1 VSATAH
7 AAATPVQ
14 GGEAQR
20 LVRCAYR
27 IRDLFD
33 GSEMAV
39 AAWSRQLRADLPSD
53 RLIPPQFA
61 GATAGLLV
69 KALRD
74 AGVLGDDEG
83 IDAFR
88 LAGFQQVI
96 ALLPYFRE
104 EEASR
109 RPAPALKVVFTVPDG
124 VKLPDE
130 ATHLNR
136 LLSKRVFDAL
146 VSATTRT
153 LLASPYWSDLGAD
166 ELWAPLQHSVGSG
179 LPITLAGAKPDP
191 KRDDLEAM
199 LRLGARLKAKG
210 AAVHALQFVP
220 PKPTSIFHAKVVAG
234 AVGYLGSANLTSSGL
249 GLHVEAGLP
258 LDEPDVEQVW
268 WLLDVLVAAG
278 LLREIAV
285 TKVP

>member
-1 VSATAH
+1 MSAATA
-7 AAATPVQ
+7 ATMPPVQ

-53 RLIPPQFA
+53 RLIPAQFA

-69 KALRD
+69 KQLRD
-74 AGVLGDDEG
+74 AGVLVDDER

-109 RPAPALKVVFTVPDG
+109 RPAAAPKVVFTVPDG
-124 VKLPDE
+124 VALPDE
-130 ATHLNR
+130 ASHLNR
-136 LLSKRVFDAL
+136 SLSKRVFDAL
-146 VSATTRT
+146 VSASQRT
-153 LLASPYWSDLGAD
+153 LLASPYWSDAGAQ
-166 ELWAPLQHSVGSG
+166 ELWAPLQHSVGNG
-179 LPITLAGAKPDP
+179 VPVTLAGAKPDP
-191 KRDDLEAM
+191 DRDDLLAM
-199 LRLGARLKAKG
+199 LRLAAKLEAEGATVR
-210 AAVHALQFVP
+210 ALEFVAP
-220 PKPTSIFHAKVVAG
+220 RPRSIFHAKIVAG
-234 AVGYLGSANLTSSGL
+234 TVGYLGSANLTTSGL

-258 LDEPDVEQVW
+258 LDEPDVAQVW

-278 LLREIAV
+278 LLRV
-285 TKVP
+285 VDHDV

>member
-1 VSATAH
+1 VTASGH
-7 AAATPVQ
+7 AAIADALVQ

-53 RLIPPQFA
+53 RLIPAQFA

-74 AGVLGDDEG
+74 AGVLCDDEH

-88 LAGFQQVI
+88 LAGFQQVM

-109 RPAPALKVVFTVPDG
+109 RPAPAPRVVFTVPDG
-124 VKLPDE
+124 VALPDD
-130 ATHLNR
+130 ASHLNR
-136 LLSKRVFDAL
+136 SLSKRVFDAL
-146 VSATTRT
+146 VSASERT
-153 LLASPYWSDLGAD
+153 LLASPYWSDAGAD

-179 LPITLAGAKPDP
+179 APVTLAGARPDP
-191 KRDDLEAM
+191 DRDDLPAM
-199 LRLGARLKAKG
+199 LRLAGRLKYAG
-210 AAVHALQFVP
+210 ADVRALEFVP
-220 PKPTSIFHAKVVAG
+220 PKPHSIFHAKVVAG
-234 AVGYLGSANLTSSGL
+234 AVGYLGSANLTTSGL

-258 LDEPDVEQVW
+258 LDEPDVAQVW
-268 WLLDVLVAAG
+268 WLLNVLIGAG
-278 LLREIAV
+278 LLRRVAL
-285 TKVP
+285 